1 MKSMDW
7 ARKSWQRKA
16 GAGSAPT
23 SAEDPQKQENLA
35 MALELERYG
44 VKIFNYRLNRKH
56 RSSSGRH
63 RRRRRLS
70 HTANLE
76 RLELGGGPP
85 DVLPRNP
92 TLGFRSGKRTA

>member
-16 GAGSAPT
+16 GASPARL
-23 SAEDPQKQENLA
+23 PQRTPRSRRIWPWLWSWNA
-35 MALELERYG
+35 DGA
-44 VKIFNYRLNRKH
+44 KIFNYRLDMKYH
-56 RSSSGRH
+56 SSSGRH
-63 RRRRRLS
+63 HRRRRLS

-76 RLELGGGPP
+76 RLECGGGPL
-85 DVLPRNP
+85 DVHPWNP